1 MKYLVANWKMKL
13 TIAESVDL
21 ARHAREWYEASA
33 HPPFALIICPSP
45 CAIPAVADA
54 LKGSTIGL
62 GAQDVAEE
70 ERASLTGATSPL
82 HLKELGVHTVI
93 VGHSERRAKY
103 GETDALVGKKA
114 AMAIAAGLQAIL
126 CVGETEAERAAGQA
140 EEVVRRQ
147 VRLELSQIS
156 SLPRTSAL
164 RHEDDNTPHALIAYE
179 PVWTIGTGTPVTIA
193 DAHAQAAVIRDE
205 LRAVRQGEGAAVPLL
220 YGGSVDQRN
229 VASFTVD
236 PLAGTLVG
244 TASQTREGLQGLV
257 EALKNVYH

>member
-93 VGHSERRAKY
+93 VGLPVGRAKH
-103 GETDALVGKKA
+103 E
-114 AMAIAAGLQAIL
+114 
-126 CVGETEAERAAGQA
+126 QA
-140 EEVVRRQ
+140 EA
-147 VRLELSQIS
+147 
-156 SLPRTSAL
+156 P
-164 RHEDDNTPHALIAYE
+164 
-179 PVWTIGTGTPVTIA
+179 
-193 DAHAQAAVIRDE
+193 QA
-205 LRAVRQGEGAAVPLL
+205 
-220 YGGSVDQRN
+220 
-229 VASFTVD
+229 
-236 PLAGTLVG
+236 
-244 TASQTREGLQGLV
+244 
-257 EALKNVYH
+257 

>member
-62 GAQDVAEE
+62 GAQDV
-70 ERASLTGATSPL
+70 
-82 HLKELGVHTVI
+82 
-93 VGHSERRAKY
+93 
-103 GETDALVGKKA
+103 
-114 AMAIAAGLQAIL
+114 
-126 CVGETEAERAAGQA
+126 GETEAERAAGEA

-147 VRLELSQIS
+147 VRLALSQIS

-164 RHEDDNTPHALIAYE
+164 RHEDDNTPHAL
-179 PVWTIGTGTPVTIA
+179 
-193 DAHAQAAVIRDE
+193 
-205 LRAVRQGEGAAVPLL
+205 
-220 YGGSVDQRN
+220 
-229 VASFTVD
+229 
-236 PLAGTLVG
+236 
-244 TASQTREGLQGLV
+244 
-257 EALKNVYH
+257 